1 MTYRIVQITDCHLF
15 AEREHTLRGLAT
27 WPRFEAI
34 VECVRSQLAD
44 ADLLVLTG
52 DMAHDERAA
61 TYATMARQLAAWGE
75 RVRVIPGNHD
85 DRSLLHASFATGVA
99 GLHGRVAF
107 HVRWHDW
114 QVIGL
119 DSQRPGAL
127 AGSLGP
133 VQLDWLRS
141 QLQQHEVPTIVFVHH
156 PPVSVGSAWLDKIG
170 LDDAAKLAE
179 LLQEF
184 QHVRL
189 IGCGHIHQELAASL
203 GEAVVFATPAV
214 GPQFRPRVEELE
226 IEPAPPACRV
236 FELRAGGMWST
247 QVLRSQAG
255 GHVLE
260 RIDGDIGDPLSCEAG
275 ERVPRQSRHI
285 EPREQ

>member
-1 MTYRIVQITDCHLF
+1 MTYRIVQMTDCHLF
-15 AEREHTLRGLAT
+15 AQGAHTLRGVAT

-34 VECVRSQLAD
+34 VESIRTQLAD

-52 DMAHDERAA
+52 DTAHDESAA
-61 TYATMARQLAAWGE
+61 TYEAVSRHLAAWRD

-85 DRSLLHASFATGVA
+85 DRGLLRASFSA
-99 GLHGRVAF
+99 GIACLHGRVAF
-107 HVRWHDW
+107 HVRLCDW

-127 AGSLGP
+127 AGSLGL

-141 QLQQHEVPTIVFVHH
+141 QLQQHEVPTLVFVHH

-179 LLQEF
+179 VLREMP
-184 QHVRL
+184 HVRL
-189 IGCGHIHQELAASL
+189 VGCGHVHQELAASL

-236 FELRAGGMWST
+236 FELHTGGMWST
-247 QVLRSQAG
+247 LVLRSQAG
-255 GHVLE
+255 EHVLE
-260 RIDGDIGDPLSCEAG
+260 LDARTGR
-275 ERVPRQSRHI
+275 ERSWS
-285 EPREQ
+285 EPAR